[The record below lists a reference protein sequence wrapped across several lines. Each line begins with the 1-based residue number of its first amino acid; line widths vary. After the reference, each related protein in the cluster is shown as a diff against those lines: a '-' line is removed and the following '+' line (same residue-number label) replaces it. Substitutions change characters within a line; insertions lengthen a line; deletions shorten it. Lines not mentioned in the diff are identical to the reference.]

1 MQTQQSRL
9 AITQPDIKW
18 LHNLLAIAKYTNIVL
33 NRMYGKTDTHSN
45 NLSHLVGFDNVVAVD
60 VVHAKCPGKLLLGRA
75 HRRDVDGEHELG
87 EVDVAVVVRVKRTEH
102 VFAELQRVVDF
113 ILTGKQLCV
122 DLDELLS
129 SQLPARTILLQ
140 EHQHSTVSLAHIQPI
155 HNVTNRKHQPNVN
168 HESGMSIILATN
180 SISVCV
186 LGKPKN

>member
-1 MQTQQSRL
+1 MM
-9 AITQPDIKW
+9 QPDTKW
-18 LHNLLAIAKYTNIVL
+18 LHNLLPITKYTEHCAQQDVW
-33 NRMYGKTDTHSN
+33 KDTHSN
-45 NLSHLVGFDNVVAVD
+45 DLSHLIGLDNVVAVD

-87 EVDVAVVVRVKRTEH
+87 EVDMAVVVCVKRTEH
-102 VFAELQRVVDF
+102 MFAELQRIVDF

-122 DLDELLS
+122 DLDKLFS

-140 EHQHSTVSLAHIQPI
+140 KHQHNTASPAHVQPI

-168 HESGMSIILATN
+168 HETGMSIILATI

-186 LGKPKN
+186 CVCSWETKKKN